1 MKKLICFV
9 LMLSSFFLYIGVLNI
24 SCQKGKEEKEA
35 VDVKVITNEGRP
47 QNPSLSLI
55 FVEDLSIKK
64 EGWWPAEIEVD
75 DEENI
80 YVFGE
85 AEMFIYKFDS
95 QGNEILKKVFPKG
108 EGPGDFYFMD
118 PYFSSDGRLYLFDK
132 LNRRLTILNKN
143 CEILETLKIEESRY
157 LFQLDSKGNMYFF
170 VNKYLPEA
178 SETVDRAYKK
188 VLTKFSP
195 SGKILDELFEFDSPS
210 RQGIDR
216 EKKIFYW
223 PLYFTC
229 GMYKLDSDDN
239 VYYAMSDKYEIN
251 LVSPQGKLFKRIIKK
266 GQSRKVT
273 KRDIEIVTPPED
285 KTISYKFEYIAP
297 EHVPYIADFFI
308 LDNKYILVITHE
320 NDYDKNTLA
329 GDLYDEKGIFQNR
342 VEVPKYYEWYM
353 YTSFYGIKKKALY
366 KKNHLYTIETDES
379 EENLYVKRYKM
390 IWENR

>member
-1 MKKLICFV
+1 MRTTIRLLFFIFISSLLFNILCKK
-9 LMLSSFFLYIGVLNI
+9 
-24 SCQKGKEEKEA
+24 EKESRES
-35 VDVKVITNEGRP
+35 DIDIVINENNP
-47 QNPSLSLI
+47 QNPSLSLR
-55 FVEDLSIKK
+55 FEKNLSITR
-64 EGWWPAEIEVD
+64 EGWWLADVAVD
-75 DEENI
+75 NEENI

-95 QGNEILKKVFPKG
+95 QGNEILKKVFHKG

-118 PYFSSDGRLYLFDK
+118 PYFSSDGRLYLYDK
-132 LNRRLTILNKN
+132 LNHRLTILNKN
-143 CEILETLKIEESRY
+143 CEILETLKFEESKY
-157 LFQLDSKGNMYFF
+157 LFQLDSKRNMYFF
-170 VNKYLPEA
+170 VNKLLPET
-178 SETVDRAYKK
+178 SETVDRVYKK
-188 VLTKFSP
+188 VLAKFSP
-195 SGKILDELFEFDSPS
+195 SGKLLDELFEFNSPGVE
-210 RQGIDR
+210 RRDR

-229 GMYKLDSDDN
+229 GMYKLDPDDN

-251 LVSPQGKLFKRIIKK
+251 IVSPQGKLFKRIIKR

-320 NDYDKNTLA
+320 NDYDEETLA
-329 GDLYDEKGIFQNR
+329 GDLYDEKGIFQNKA
-342 VEVPKYYEWYM
+342 EVPKYYEWHM

-366 KKNHLYTIETDES
+366 KKNHFYTIESDEN
-379 EENLYVKRYKM
+379 EENFYVRRYKM
-390 IWENR
+390 SWNEK